1 MKQRILLILLTMIM
15 TASCVDPVGRSKYLV
30 MAYTDA
36 PWTLHT
42 KADCSKGKA
51 LPDLAWMSEAMS
63 GYSDI
68 DQSIYMD
75 LSAAI
80 FSGQEHHIYR
90 AGSDVHR
97 QLSEKHNDIPP
108 SPLHGFGTVAREM
121 AGGHYFVKDFVSL
134 EVTSDQ
140 DFDEQHPAGTSLLDI
155 LHFGTNTPYRVLRNN
170 YQWKFD
176 TDVLIVDIVPDGVVA
191 PAEFEAFRKKQLFNT
206 YKCGKD
212 VRPEDMT
219 ILGFHVLSFDKL
231 PEPVGPRN
239 IHIRMTA
246 DDGTVYEFDTVLTFE
261 KVTIVAK

>member
-1 MKQRILLILLTMIM
+1 MVLSLFAMIM
-15 TASCVDPVGRSKYLV
+15 TASCVDPVGRSEYLV
-30 MAYTDA
+30 MTYIDA
-36 PWTLHT
+36 PWIVMT
-42 KADCSKGKA
+42 KEQVSGNAHRLSG
-51 LPDLAWMSEAMS
+51 LMRFSEAMS

-68 DQSIYMD
+68 DQSIYMA
-75 LSAAI
+75 LSDAVAETN
-80 FSGQEHHIYR
+80 GQEYHTYS

-108 SPLHGFGTVAREM
+108 SPLRGFGTVAEEW
-121 AGGHYFVKDFVSL
+121 GYYFVKDFVSL

-140 DFDEQHPAGTSLLDI
+140 DFDAQHPAGTSLLDV

-176 TDVLIVDIVPDGVVA
+176 TDVLIVDITEGVDVP
-191 PAEFEAFRKKQLFNT
+191 EAFPFRKKQLFNT

-231 PEPVGPRN
+231 PDPVGPRN
-239 IHIRMTA
+239 IQIRMTA
-246 DDGTVYEFDTVLTFE
+246 DDGTVYDFSTVLTFQ
-261 KVTIVAK
+261 KVTLR